1 MRHILHT
8 PNPPVA
14 LRRAVA
20 RGTTNWDRFDAK
32 EAVSEALDT
41 LQMGL
46 CAYCQTRVDSDI
58 GSHIEHLWPK
68 HAHPAMTFQWDNL
81 VLSCTHSDEIGIARL
96 TGGVSCGH
104 SDGKRRW
111 PAYDPRFVLPTEADC
126 ERYFEYR
133 ASDGT
138 VQPARELSAQDA
150 ARAAYTIDLLN
161 LNCRRLCRLR
171 KDMLEEGYRII
182 RELRSEGCDLAHF
195 LECELSAI
203 NGRLRSFFTARQQHF
218 QAFA

>member
-8 PNPPVA
+8 PHAPVA
-14 LRRAVA
+14 FQRAIA
-20 RGTTNWDRFDAK
+20 RGATNWDRFDAK

-41 LQMGL
+41 LQLGL
-46 CAYCQTRVDSDI
+46 CAYCQIRVDSEI
-58 GSHIEHLWPK
+58 GSHIEHLWPR
-68 HAHPAMTFQWDNL
+68 HAHTAMTFQWNNL
-81 VLSCTHSDEIGIARL
+81 LLSCTHSDEIGVARL

-111 PAYDPRFVLPTEADC
+111 PAYDPQFVSPTEPDC

-133 ASDGT
+133 VGDGT
-138 VQPARELSAQDA
+138 VQPARGLCAQDA
-150 ARAAYTIDLLN
+150 VRARYTIHLLN

-182 RELRSEGCDLAHF
+182 GELLSEGCDLTHF
-195 LECELSAI
+195 LECEMIAI
-203 NGRLRSFFTARQQHF
+203 GGRLRSFFTARQQHF